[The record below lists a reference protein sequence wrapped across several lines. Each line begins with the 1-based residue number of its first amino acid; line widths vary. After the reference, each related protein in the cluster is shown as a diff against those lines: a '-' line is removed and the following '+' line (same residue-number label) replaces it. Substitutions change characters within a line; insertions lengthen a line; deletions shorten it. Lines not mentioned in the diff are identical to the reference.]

1 MKVRIVA
8 ALMGAALAATACGS
22 TLTNDQLNAQA
33 RESFRISS
41 VQGGAPVAGTS
52 APAGSVATVAA
63 DPAAPAATATV
74 GSGGAATPGGSGAV
88 TAPVRSSTA
97 ASGAQSGVPS
107 SSSAAAPKSAASMNP
122 SASAAAPGS
131 GAANPGAGT
140 PGVPGAPATPA
151 GGSKSTIAL
160 GSFGTQTGPIGRI
173 LLPVPQGARAWAAD
187 VNARGGLAGHPVKLI
202 LADDGGDPNKALSIV
217 RRMVEE
223 DKVLAFYAEFG
234 PTTIQAALPYLE
246 QKQIP
251 VIGGCNC
258 FQGAAESPMVFQVG
272 TGSKYGLAWEHLLPF
287 KAYAP
292 NEKKASL
299 QYCREAPT
307 CKTMADDIRK
317 LAPQAGIEIVHEA
330 QTTLTQPDY
339 TAEVLA
345 ARNAGANLLILATES
360 FSAIRTIRSAHRQ
373 DWHPQVATQHSAV
386 DARFITDGG
395 ADVEGVLLG
404 AGMVSWDSPKMAD
417 YRAAMN
423 RYAPDGVLANISQYA
438 YMAGKLLE
446 TMAVSWPPQ
455 PTTADVVRGLYA
467 LKGETLGGTIPPL
480 AYKEGVGHDSSDMCV
495 IPTRVEGGKFVPQ
508 NGDNFLCAPG
518 WQPVQ
523 K

>member
-8 ALMGAALAATACGS
+8 ALMGAALTTTACGS

-41 VQGGAPVAGTS
+41 VQGGAASPGGGAPTGAVTAATS
-52 APAGSVATVAA
+52 
-63 DPAAPAATATV
+63 DPAAPAAAATA
-74 GSGGAATPGGSGAV
+74 GPGGASTPGGSGA
-88 TAPVRSSTA
+88 ASSPARSSTA

-107 SSSAAAPKSAASMNP
+107 SSSAAAPKPASGINP
-122 SASAAAPGS
+122 SASAAPPGGGGANPAVGTPSVPGS
-131 GAANPGAGT
+131 PAAPT
-140 PGVPGAPATPA
+140 
-151 GGSKSTIAL
+151 GGSKTTIAL

-272 TGSKYGLAWEHLLPF
+272 IGSKYGLAWEHLLPF

-386 DARFITDGG
+386 DARFIADGG

-404 AGMVSWDSPKMAD
+404 AGIVSWDSPKMAD
-417 YRAAMN
+417 YRAAID
-423 RYAPDGVLANISQYA
+423 RYAPGAVLANISQFA

-446 TMAVSWPPQ
+446 KMAASWPAQ
-455 PTTADVVRGLYA
+455 PGTADVVKGLYA
-467 LKGETLGGTIPPL
+467 LNGETLGGTIPPL
-480 AYKEGVGHDSSDMCV
+480 AYKEGVGHDSSDECV

-508 NGDNFLCAPG
+508 NGDTFLCAPG

>member
-8 ALMGAALAATACGS
+8 ALVGAVLAGTACGS

-41 VQGGAPVAGTS
+41 VQGGAANPATE
-52 APAGSVATVAA
+52 APT
-63 DPAAPAATATV
+63 
-74 GSGGAATPGGSGAV
+74 GAV
-88 TAPVRSSTA
+88 TAVTSDATASVPNGAASAVGASTPRGSEVSASPVRSSTA
-97 ASGAQSGVPS
+97 AASQPGVATGSARPAGGTSRSPSGS
-107 SSSAAAPKSAASMNP
+107 ST
-122 SASAAAPGS
+122 APG
-131 GAANPGAGT
+131 GAGAM
-140 PGVPGAPATPA
+140 PGVGTPGAPAVPA
-151 GGSKSTIAL
+151 GGSKSIIAL

-217 RRMVEE
+217 RRMAEE

-258 FQGAAESPMVFQVG
+258 FQGAAESPIVFQVG
-272 TGSKYGLAWEHLLPF
+272 TGSKYGLAWQHLLPF
-287 KAYAP
+287 MAYAP
-292 NEKKASL
+292 EQKKASL

-307 CKTMADDIRK
+307 CKTMADDIRQ
-317 LAPQAGIEIVHEA
+317 LAPQVGVQIVHEA

-373 DWHPQVATQHSAV
+373 DWHPLVATQHSAV
-386 DARFITDGG
+386 DARFIADGG
-395 ADVEGVLLG
+395 ADVEGVLMG
-404 AGMVSWDSPKMAD
+404 ASIVSWDSPKMAD
-417 YRAAMN
+417 YRNALD
-423 RYAPDGVLANISQYA
+423 RYAPGAVRANISQLA
-438 YMAGKLLE
+438 YMAGKLME
-446 TMAVSWPPQ
+446 TMAASWPAQ
-455 PTTADVVRGLYA
+455 PTTADVVKGLYA
-467 LKGETLGGTIPPL
+467 LRGETLGGTIPPL
-480 AYKEGVGHDSSDMCV
+480 AYKEGVGHDSSNLCV

>member
-8 ALMGAALAATACGS
+8 ALVGAVLAGTACGS

-33 RESFRISS
+33 RESFKISS
-41 VQGGAPVAGTS
+41 VQGGTGSPGTEAPTGA
-52 APAGSVATVAA
+52 APAVTP
-63 DPAAPAATATV
+63 DPAAPVVTATTSAV
-74 GSGGAATPGGSGAV
+74 SAATPRGSEAS
-88 TAPVRSSTA
+88 APRSSTA
-97 ASGAQSGVPS
+97 AAGAQTGVA
-107 SSSAAAPKSAASMNP
+107 SSSAKSG
-122 SASAAAPGS
+122 PGS
-131 GAANPGAGT
+131 RPSESANTSGSGGISS
-140 PGVPGAPATPA
+140 GVGVAGAPAPAAPA
-151 GGSKSTIAL
+151 GGSKGIIAL

-202 LADDGGDPNKALSIV
+202 MADDGGDPNKALSIV

-317 LAPQAGIEIVHEA
+317 LAPQAGIQIVHEA

-386 DARFITDGG
+386 DARFIADGG

-404 AGMVSWDSPKMAD
+404 AGIVSWDSPKMAD

-423 RYAPDGVLANISQYA
+423 RYAPGGVLANISQYA
-438 YMAGKLLE
+438 YMAGKLME
-446 TMAVSWPPQ
+446 IMAQSWPPQ
-455 PTTADVVRGLYA
+455 PTTADVVKGLYA
-467 LKGETLGGTIPPL
+467 LRGETLGGTIPPL
-480 AYKEGVGHDSSDMCV
+480 AYKEGVGHDSSNLCV

-508 NGDNFLCAPG
+508 NSDNFLCAPG

>member
-1 MKVRIVA
+1 V
-8 ALMGAALAATACGS
+8 TS
-22 TLTNDQLNAQA
+22 T
-33 RESFRISS
+33 
-41 VQGGAPVAGTS
+41 
-52 APAGSVATVAA
+52 
-63 DPAAPAATATV
+63 
-74 GSGGAATPGGSGAV
+74 
-88 TAPVRSSTA
+88 VRSSSA
-97 ASGAQSGVPS
+97 ASGAQPGVPS
-107 SSSAAAPKSAASMNP
+107 NSSAAAPKSASGTNP
-122 SASAAAPGS
+122 SASAAGPGS
-131 GAANPGAGT
+131 GAANPAVGT
-140 PGVPGAPATPA
+140 PTVPGSPAPAA
-151 GGSKSTIAL
+151 GDSKSTIAL

-234 PTTIQAALPYLE
+234 PTTIQAALTYLE

-292 NEKKASL
+292 DQKKASL

-404 AGMVSWDSPKMAD
+404 AGIVSWDSPKMAD

-423 RYAPDGVLANISQYA
+423 RYAPGGVLANISQYP

-446 TMAVSWPPQ
+446 TMALSWPPQ

-480 AYKEGVGHDSSDMCV
+480 TYKEGVGHDASDQCV
-495 IPTRVEGGKFVPQ
+495 VPTRVEGGKFVPQ

>member
-1 MKVRIVA
+1 
-8 ALMGAALAATACGS
+8 
-22 TLTNDQLNAQA
+22 
-33 RESFRISS
+33 
-41 VQGGAPVAGTS
+41 
-52 APAGSVATVAA
+52 
-63 DPAAPAATATV
+63 
-74 GSGGAATPGGSGAV
+74 
-88 TAPVRSSTA
+88 
-97 ASGAQSGVPS
+97 
-107 SSSAAAPKSAASMNP
+107 
-122 SASAAAPGS
+122 
-131 GAANPGAGT
+131 
-140 PGVPGAPATPA
+140 
-151 GGSKSTIAL
+151 
-160 GSFGTQTGPIGRI
+160 
-173 LLPVPQGARAWAAD
+173 VPQGARAWAAD

-202 LADDGGDPNKALSIV
+202 VADDGGDPNKALSIV

-223 DKVLAFYAEFG
+223 DKVLAFYSEFG

-251 VIGGCNC
+251 VVGGCNC

-292 NEKKASL
+292 DQKKASL

-317 LAPQAGIEIVHEA
+317 LAPEAGIQIVHEA

-373 DWHPQVATQHSAV
+373 DWHPLVATQHSAV
-386 DARFITDGG
+386 DMRFISDGG
-395 ADVEGVLLG
+395 ADVDGVLLG
-404 AGMVSWDSPKMAD
+404 AGIVSWDSPKMAD

-423 RYAPDGVLANISQYA
+423 RYAPGGVLANISQYA

-446 TMAVSWPPQ
+446 KMAASWPAE
-455 PTTADVVRGLYA
+455 PTTADVVKGLYA

-480 AYKEGVGHDSSDMCV
+480 AYKEGVGHDSSNLCV
-495 IPTRVEGGKFVPQ
+495 FPTRIEGGKFVAKD
-508 NGDNFLCAPG
+508 GDNFLCAPG

-523 K
+523 R

>member
-8 ALMGAALAATACGS
+8 ALVGAVLAGTACGS

-41 VQGGAPVAGTS
+41 VQGDAASPGTGV
-52 APAGSVATVAA
+52 PTGEATAA
-63 DPAAPAATATV
+63 ASDPAAPAAAV
-74 GSGGAATPGGSGAV
+74 PSDSAGVATPRGSGAS
-88 TAPVRSSTA
+88 TSPVRSSTA
-97 ASGAQSGVPS
+97 AAGAQAGVPS
-107 SSSAAAPKSAASMNP
+107 SSSGAAPKSAGGVGS
-122 SASAAAPGS
+122 SGSAAPVGS
-131 GAANPGAGT
+131 GGTSGTGT
-140 PGVPGAPATPA
+140 PSVPGTPAAPA

-202 LADDGGDPNKALSIV
+202 MADDGGDPNKALSIV

-287 KAYAP
+287 KAFAP

-373 DWHPQVATQHSAV
+373 DWHPQVATQHSAI
-386 DARFITDGG
+386 DARFIADGG

-404 AGMVSWDSPKMAD
+404 GGIVSWDSPKMAD

-423 RYAPDGVLANISQYA
+423 RFAPGGVLANISQYA
-438 YMAGKLLE
+438 YMAGKLME

-455 PTTADVVRGLYA
+455 PTTADVVKGLYA
-467 LKGETLGGTIPPL
+467 LRGETLGGTIPPL
-480 AYKEGVGHDSSDMCV
+480 AYKEGVGHDSSNLCV
-495 IPTRVEGGKFVPQ
+495 VPTRVEGGKFVPQ

-518 WQPVQ
+518 WQPIQ

>member
-1 MKVRIVA
+1 VRIVA
-8 ALMGAALAATACGS
+8 ALVGAVLAGTACGS

-41 VQGGAPVAGTS
+41 VQSG
-52 APAGSVATVAA
+52 AGSPGTEAPTGAVPAVTS
-63 DPAAPAATATV
+63 DPAAPAASATI
-74 GSGGAATPGGSGAV
+74 GSAGTSIPSGSGAATS
-88 TAPVRSSTA
+88 PVRSATA
-97 ASGAQSGVPS
+97 AAGVQPGAPA
-107 SSSAAAPKSAASMNP
+107 SSSAATPKSAGGTASGVPAGN
-122 SASAAAPGS
+122 AGS
-131 GAANPGAGT
+131 NPGAGT
-140 PGVPGAPATPA
+140 PSAPGTPATPA
-151 GGSKSTIAL
+151 GGSKGTIAL

-202 LADDGGDPNKALSIV
+202 MADDGGDPNKALSIV

-272 TGSKYGLAWEHLLPF
+272 IGSKYGLAWEHLLPF

-317 LAPQAGIEIVHEA
+317 LAPEAGIEIVHEA

-386 DARFITDGG
+386 DARFIADGG

-404 AGMVSWDSPKMAD
+404 AGIVSWDSPKMAD

-423 RYAPDGVLANISQYA
+423 RYAPGGVLANISQFA
-438 YMAGKLLE
+438 YMAGKLME
-446 TMAVSWPPQ
+446 TMAQSWPPQ
-455 PTTADVVRGLYA
+455 PTTADVVKGLYA
-467 LKGETLGGTIPPL
+467 LRGETLGGTIPPL
-480 AYKEGVGHDSSDMCV
+480 AYKEGAGHDSSDLCV
-495 IPTRVEGGKFVPQ
+495 VPTRVEGGKFVPQ

>member
-8 ALMGAALAATACGS
+8 ALMGAALATTACGS
-22 TLTNDQLNAQA
+22 TLTDNQLNAQA

-41 VQGGAPVAGTS
+41 VQSGATGPGAGAPTGAVTAVTAEPAAPVAGATS
-52 APAGSVATVAA
+52 DSAGPSS
-63 DPAAPAATATV
+63 PR
-74 GSGGAATPGGSGAV
+74 GSGA
-88 TAPVRSSTA
+88 PTA
-97 ASGAQSGVPS
+97 AVR
-107 SSSAAAPKSAASMNP
+107 SSAAAAGAQPGLASGSSAATPKSAAGIGP
-122 SASAAAPGS
+122 SASAAPAGS
-131 GAANPGAGT
+131 GGGT
-140 PGVPGAPATPA
+140 PGVGTPSVPGTPAAPA

-246 QKQIP
+246 EKQVP

-292 NEKKASL
+292 DQKKASL

-386 DARFITDGG
+386 DARFIADGG

-423 RYAPDGVLANISQYA
+423 RYAPGGVLANISQYA

>member
-8 ALMGAALAATACGS
+8 ALVGAVLAGTACGS

-41 VQGGAPVAGTS
+41 VQGGAAN
-52 APAGSVATVAA
+52 
-63 DPAAPAATATV
+63 PAAEAPNGAVTAVAPDATATV
-74 GSGGAATPGGSGAV
+74 PNNAAASAVGASTPRGSEVSASPVRPSTAAAAQPGVASSSAKSAGGTSPSPSGSSTVPGGAGATPGV
-88 TAPVRSSTA
+88 
-97 ASGAQSGVPS
+97 
-107 SSSAAAPKSAASMNP
+107 
-122 SASAAAPGS
+122 
-131 GAANPGAGT
+131 GT
-140 PGVPGAPATPA
+140 PGAPAAPA
-151 GGSKSTIAL
+151 GGSKSIIAL

-202 LADDGGDPNKALSIV
+202 LADDGGDPNKALSIA

-258 FQGAAESPMVFQVG
+258 FQGAAESPIVFQVG
-272 TGSKYGLAWEHLLPF
+272 TGSKYGLAWQHLLPF
-287 KAYAP
+287 IAYAP
-292 NEKKASL
+292 DQKKASL

-307 CKTMADDIRK
+307 CKTMADDIRQ
-317 LAPQAGIEIVHEA
+317 LAPQVGVQIVHEA

-373 DWHPQVATQHSAV
+373 DWHPLVATQHSAV
-386 DARFITDGG
+386 DARFIADGG
-395 ADVEGVLLG
+395 ADVEGVLMG
-404 AGMVSWDSPKMAD
+404 ASIVSWDSPKMAD
-417 YRAAMN
+417 YRNALD
-423 RYAPDGVLANISQYA
+423 RYVPGSVRANISQLA
-438 YMAGKLLE
+438 YMAGKLME
-446 TMAVSWPPQ
+446 VMAKDFPEK
-455 PTTADVVRGLYA
+455 PTTADFLRGLYA
-467 LKGETLGGTIPPL
+467 LRGETLGGTIPPL
-480 AYKEGVGHDSSDMCV
+480 AYKEGVGHDSSNLCV
-495 IPTRVEGGKFVPQ
+495 IPTRVEGGKFVPK